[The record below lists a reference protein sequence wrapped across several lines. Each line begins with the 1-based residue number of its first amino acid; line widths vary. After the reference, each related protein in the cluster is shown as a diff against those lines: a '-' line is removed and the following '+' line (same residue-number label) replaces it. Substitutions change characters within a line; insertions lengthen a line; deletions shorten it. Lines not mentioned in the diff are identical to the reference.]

1 MKPDSC
7 LFITFEGCEGCGKST
22 QARLLHKRL
31 QQLHIPSLLTQ
42 EPGGTP
48 LGNRVRNLLK
58 VKREFNISPEA
69 EMFLFASCRAQIVRD
84 IINPSLKAGNIVICD
99 RFADSTTVYQG
110 FGRGLELKM
119 IEKVNNIATGGLKP
133 DMTILIDMPPERSL
147 QRKHNIQEDRFDRE
161 DISFH
166 HKIRNGYLELVR
178 QEPDRWIVINGN
190 QPIDDIH
197 RVIWNKVSPL
207 LANKHLLTNDG

>member
-1 MKPDSC
+1 
-7 LFITFEGCEGCGKST
+7 
-22 QARLLHKRL
+22 
-31 QQLHIPSLLTQ
+31 
-42 EPGGTP
+42 
-48 LGNRVRNLLK
+48 
-58 VKREFNISPEA
+58 
-69 EMFLFASCRAQIVRD
+69 
-84 IINPSLKAGNIVICD
+84 
-99 RFADSTTVYQG
+99 
-110 FGRGLELKM
+110 
-119 IEKVNNIATGGLKP
+119 
-133 DMTILIDMPPERSL
+133 MPPERSL